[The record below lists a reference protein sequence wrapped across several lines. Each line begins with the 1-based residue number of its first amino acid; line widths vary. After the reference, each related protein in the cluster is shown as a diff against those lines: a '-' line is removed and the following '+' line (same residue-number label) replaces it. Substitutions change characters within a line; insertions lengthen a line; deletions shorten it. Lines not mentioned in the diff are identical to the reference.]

1 MVENELKE
9 YIDKI
14 YPHLVEYRRYFHTY
28 PELGTLE
35 FETSKF
41 IQKKL
46 TDWSIPFTKV
56 FNTGIVATIEGIKD
70 SSEKPKVIG
79 IRADMDALPIEEEN
93 EVTYRS
99 KHPGLMH
106 ACGHDGHMAILLG
119 LAQLITERGRNF
131 AGKVVLIFQPNEED
145 LGGAKPMIEE
155 YDFSDVDLFFGFHL
169 DNQYSTG
176 IIGIKKG
183 YISGNVDD
191 LELTIIGKGGHAAY
205 PHLSIDPVVTAASL
219 IQNLQAVVSRHTD
232 PFEPVALTFGKI
244 SGGSKHNI
252 IPPEV
257 KLLGTL
263 RTMSDRVRTNSL
275 EKIRDICQGISLASG
290 AHINIKHT
298 PGYPSIYNNPQ
309 LSSEVFDHLTDI
321 FGKEKVVEADL
332 GLGGEDFAYFCR
344 VSPALYYRIGS
355 GFADQERVFPHHH
368 PRFDIDEESLRIG
381 LYSIS
386 SILFNYFK

>member
-1 MVENELKE
+1 MVCELKK

-14 YPHLVEYRRYFHTY
+14 YPQLVEYRRYFHTY

-35 FETSKF
+35 FKTSEF

-46 TDWSIPFTKV
+46 KDWSIPYTKV
-56 FNTGIVATIEGIKD
+56 FNTGIVAYIEGVKD
-70 SSEKPKVIG
+70 SYDKPKVIG

-119 LAQLITERGRNF
+119 LVQLIKESKRNF
-131 AGKVVLIFQPNEED
+131 AGKVVFIFQPNEES
-145 LGGAKPMIEE
+145 LGGAKTMIEE

-169 DNQYSTG
+169 DNLYPTG
-176 IIGIKKG
+176 TIGIKSG
-183 YISGNVDD
+183 YFSGNTDD
-191 LELTIIGKGGHAAY
+191 LEITIIGKGGHAAY
-205 PHLSIDPVVTAASL
+205 PHLAIDPVVTAASL
-219 IQNLQAVVSRHTD
+219 IQNLQVVVSRLID

-263 RTMSDRVRTNSL
+263 RTMSDKVRSNSL
-275 EKIRDICQGISLASG
+275 EKIRDICQGISIASG
-290 AHINIKHT
+290 AHIDIQHT

-309 LSSEVFDHLTDI
+309 LSSEVYDYLKDI
-321 FGKEKVVEADL
+321 FGKEKVVEANL
-332 GLGGEDFAYFCR
+332 GLGGEDFAYFCK
-344 VSPALYYRIGS
+344 VSPALYYLIGS
-355 GFADQERVFPHHH
+355 AFANQERVFPHHH
-368 PRFDIDEESLRIG
+368 PRFDIDEESLHMG

-386 SILFNYFK
+386 SILFHYLK